1 MYHLDIEGTL
11 NGTIE
16 VTFRDI
22 LRCLAQHGCIL
33 SVRHLRRIFAKK
45 KLCRRKFSDID
56 DVASFV
62 NNELKISGQQHGYR
76 FMWQKLKDNGLNA
89 PKDDVRLIIRCLDPE
104 GVVFRKARKLHRV
117 NITPRVTELYSA
129 HRWVRQFECI
139 WEQLR
144 NQCAE
149 YWIVFLFNLED
160 TGNFAGDF
168 DKKRPEL
175 RGNPS
180 GRPLVMYE
188 FPSLFGARSNQTDII
203 SGELENQEDLVLMRT
218 SVPADD
224 DMFQL
229 CCHTV
234 AEHNLTI
241 PSSCQK
247 PLALFEH
254 MRPIIRISLNI

>member
-1 MYHLDIEGTL
+1 MESEGRDQFIELLFGFSLCQRDTL
-11 NGTIE
+11 P
-16 VTFRDI
+16 
-22 LRCLAQHGCIL
+22 CLAQHGCIL
-33 SVRHLRRIFAKK
+33 SDRHLRRIVAKK
-45 KLCRRKFSDID
+45 KLRRRKFSDVD

-62 NNELKISGQQHGYR
+62 NNELKGSGQQHGYS
-76 FMWQKLKDNGLNA
+76 FMWQKLKDNSLNA
-89 PKDDVRLIIRCLDPE
+89 QIDDVRLIIRCLDPE

-117 NITPRVTELYSA
+117 NITPRVRT
-129 HRWVRQFECI
+129 
-139 WEQLR
+139 
-144 NQCAE
+144 
-149 YWIVFLFNLED
+149 LFGTSME
-160 TGNFAGDF
+160 
-168 DKKRPEL
+168 RPEL
-175 RGNPS
+175 RGLPS

-188 FPSLFGARSNQTDII
+188 FPSLYGARSNQTDII

-247 PLALFEH
+247 PLALYEH
-254 MRPIIRISLNI
+254 MRPIIRISLNICMYDIEYMHTVTLYIVV